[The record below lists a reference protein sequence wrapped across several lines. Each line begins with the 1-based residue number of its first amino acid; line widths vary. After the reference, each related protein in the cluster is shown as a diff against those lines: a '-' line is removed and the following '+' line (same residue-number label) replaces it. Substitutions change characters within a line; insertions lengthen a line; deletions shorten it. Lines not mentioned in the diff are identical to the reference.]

1 MRFLVSSRLMDY
13 ICAERKIKR
22 NKHFTNV
29 RALTK
34 NKNCINNYGSLKISF
49 YKKVDPRIDLIS

>member
-13 ICAERKIKR
+13 ICAERKIKH
-22 NKHFTNV
+22 KHFTNV

-34 NKNCINNYGSLKISF
+34 NTNCINNYGSLKIF
-49 YKKVDPRIDLIS
+49 YEKVNPRIDLIS